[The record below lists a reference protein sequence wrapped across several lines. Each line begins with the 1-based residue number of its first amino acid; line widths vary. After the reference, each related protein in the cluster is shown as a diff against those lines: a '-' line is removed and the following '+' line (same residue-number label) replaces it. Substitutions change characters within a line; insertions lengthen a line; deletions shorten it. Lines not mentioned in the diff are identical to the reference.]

1 MYVAIIMH
9 TFKHVLCVYV
19 CIYTYC
25 RYSLDEG
32 GTWYR
37 HQFHN
42 STTFRVYGMLTEPGE
57 ATTVFGIY
65 GADASTWIHSWMII
79 RIDFSEILC

>member
-1 MYVAIIMH
+1 MAIA
-9 TFKHVLCVYV
+9 
-19 CIYTYC
+19 CIYY

-32 GTWYR
+32 ATWHR

-42 STTFRVYGMLTEPGE
+42 STTFRTYGMLTEPGE

-65 GADASTWIHSWMII
+65 GADASKWSHNWIVI